1 MAKRFAGSQITRET
15 YEQGAS
21 DSEGEMG
28 SGPKLASASTMQKR
42 KIAMPKRKT
51 SSASGGA
58 SFGNAFAFVK
68 SAGTAPAAAEAA
80 PASASAP
87 AGDQQA
93 KLQALNMQFY
103 EKVMHAVR
111 EDPFVNLTPAL
122 EKYKKYLSS
131 IGVLSVGMEEER
143 EGKYA
148 TVIKHDVGMACAGGA
163 KQADEVDSDA
173 MSEDEAKP
181 VKVEGPKFT
190 VAQEPTTKNPVF
202 SFGAKKQQR
211 KDDSDSEDEIEV
223 KGPTFTVS
231 GNVSSG
237 IFKLNKDS
245 TESKTEQSAPILNTK
260 SVEKSSGTA
269 ATAFGSAGA
278 HESGANGTAPT
289 KPVFTFGV
297 PSDKKPEATKPS
309 FSFGFSAAP
318 QTDKTEKPEKTEK
331 PVFSFGVSANL
342 QNDKDDKPRFTF
354 GTKAE
359 KNVEN
364 NNKPT
369 FGATTGDAKQGE
381 APKSAF
387 QFGTGA
393 ANSATSP
400 FGVKLPV
407 DDQSK
412 QQSKPLS
419 FSFGS
424 STASLAPSFSFG
436 GKPSDASQKPASD
449 FKFSLPFAQDSKTLT
464 TENIEQKGTEEATVA
479 QEGTDDK
486 VETGEPASDGIKMT
500 NGEENEEVLF
510 CEKAKLLIFDS
521 DTKGYTSRGVGELK
535 LLRKKDDKGK
545 VRILCRS
552 EGMGHVLLNTSV
564 VKSFKYQPI
573 DSDNENLVKWPVIT
587 DGKLETFIIKVK
599 QKADGR
605 RLVGAVA
612 DAQQAM

>member
-1 MAKRFAGSQITRET
+1 MSRRMAKRFAGSQITRET
-15 YEQGAS
+15 YEQSAS
-21 DSEGEMG
+21 DSEGETG
-28 SGPKLASASTMQKR
+28 SGPKLASALTMQKR

-58 SFGNAFAFVK
+58 GFGNAFAFVK
-68 SAGTAPAAAEAA
+68 RAGAAPGAEEAA
-80 PASASAP
+80 PAPATAP

-93 KLQALNMQFY
+93 KLQALNMQFH

-163 KQADEVDSDA
+163 KQAEEDDSDA
-173 MSEDEAKP
+173 MSEDEVKP
-181 VKVEGPKFT
+181 VKVEGPKF
-190 VAQEPTTKNPVF
+190 VLAQGPTTKNPVF
-202 SFGAKKQQR
+202 SFGTKKQQ
-211 KDDSDSEDEIEV
+211 KKEDSDSEDEIEV

-245 TESKTEQSAPILNTK
+245 AENKAEQSAPIFSTK
-260 SVEKSSGTA
+260 SDEKSSSA
-269 ATAFGSAGA
+269 AVTAFGGA
-278 HESGANGTAPT
+278 AAQEASLNGTTPT

-297 PSDKKPEATKPS
+297 PSDKKPEAAKPS
-309 FSFGFSAAP
+309 FSFGFSASTQA
-318 QTDKTEKPEKTEK
+318 DKTEKAEK
-331 PVFSFGVSANL
+331 PVFSFGVSANQ
-342 QNDKDDKPRFTF
+342 QNDKEDKPRFTF
-354 GTKAE
+354 GTAAE

-364 NNKPT
+364 SKPT
-369 FGATTGDAKQGE
+369 FGAPTSDAKQGVTSK
-381 APKSAF
+381 PAF
-387 QFGTGA
+387 QFGTGTTNTA
-393 ANSATSP
+393 ATP

-407 DDQSK
+407 ADQSK
-412 QQSKPLS
+412 QQNKPLS

-436 GKPSDASQKPASD
+436 AKPADASQQPAGD

-464 TENIEQKGTEEATVA
+464 TENIEQTGTEEATAAHEGANDQA
-479 QEGTDDK
+479 Q
-486 VETGEPASDGIKMT
+486 TGEPESEGIKMT

-545 VRILCRS
+545 VRVLCRS

-573 DSDNENLVKWPVIT
+573 DADNENLIKWPIIT